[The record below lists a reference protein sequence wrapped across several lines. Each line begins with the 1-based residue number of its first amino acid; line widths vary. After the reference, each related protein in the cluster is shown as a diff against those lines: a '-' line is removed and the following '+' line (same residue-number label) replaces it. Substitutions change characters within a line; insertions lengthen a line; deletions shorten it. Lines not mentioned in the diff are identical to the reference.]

1 MVEFIFPFTE
11 LIPLT
16 DVYLPMNK
24 YKTPLL
30 KSILIFLG
38 LLTAL
43 PQAWADNVLWK
54 SGKSLYIKLVDQEGD
69 AAKPNDQPVT
79 LDTDKVVNALKALQI
94 HGKYTKEE
102 EVSPVF
108 SIQQAQTLGENLA
121 KGLQQAR
128 PDQDIVFALIKRH
141 RGLLSIETVDYVA
154 GRAFY
159 ADGKLNIII
168 GDYDRPAD
176 RFKERASQ
184 SMGGGEVQYF
194 FNNGSRGSKSG
205 FKKSVI
211 TGDGISTHENRKDWF
226 LVDVD
231 TASSHYM
238 ARQKKQ
244 AAQEGNTADTEA
256 ARLEAARLAQERREM
271 KLEMA
276 RMRKQ
281 MEGGSAAPK
290 TVEERLQTLED
301 LKKKGLISGEEYKS
315 KREEILKDL

>member
-1 MVEFIFPFTE
+1 
-11 LIPLT
+11 
-16 DVYLPMNK
+16 MNK
-24 YKTPLL
+24 HITPLL
-30 KSILIFLG
+30 KSILIFAG
-38 LLTAL
+38 IIVAL
-43 PQAWADNVLWK
+43 PQARADNILWR
-54 SGKSLYIKLVDQEGD
+54 SGKNLYIKLVDQEGD
-69 AAKPNDQPVT
+69 ASKPNDQPVT
-79 LDTDKVVNALKALQI
+79 LDAGKVVNALKALQL
-94 HGKYTKEE
+94 HGKYTKKE

-108 SIQQAQTLGENLA
+108 SIQQAQTLGENIA

-141 RGLLSIETVDYVA
+141 RGLLSIQTVDYVA

-159 ADGKLNIII
+159 VDGKLNIII

-176 RFKERASQ
+176 RFKERTTQ
-184 SMGGGEVQYF
+184 SMGGGDVQYF

-211 TGDGISTHENRKDWF
+211 TGDGISTHENRKDWL

-231 TASSHYM
+231 TASAHYL
-238 ARQKKQ
+238 AWQKRQ

-276 RMRKQ
+276 RMRKE
-281 MEGGSAAPK
+281 MKEGSAAPR
-290 TVEERLQTLED
+290 TVEERLQTLEN
-301 LKKKGLISGEEYKS
+301 LKKKGLITEDEYKS

>member
-1 MVEFIFPFTE
+1 
-11 LIPLT
+11 
-16 DVYLPMNK
+16 MNI
-24 YKTPLL
+24 YKALL
-30 KSILIFLG
+30 LQSILIFLG
-38 LLTAL
+38 LITVL
-43 PQAWADNVLWK
+43 PQARADVVLWK
-54 SGKSLYIKLVDQEGD
+54 SGKNLYIKLEDQEGS

-79 LDTDKVVNALKALQI
+79 LDAKKLVNALNALRIRGNYAKA
-94 HGKYTKEE
+94 EE
-102 EVSPVF
+102 MKTLF
-108 SIQQAQTLGENLA
+108 SIQQVQILGQYLA

-159 ADGKLNIII
+159 VDGKLNIII
-168 GDYDRPAD
+168 GDYNRPAD
-176 RFKERASQ
+176 RFKERTTQ

-194 FNNGSRGSKSG
+194 FDNGSRGSKSG

-211 TGDGISTHENRKDWF
+211 TGDGISTHDDRKDWL

-231 TASSHYM
+231 TASRSYVAM
-238 ARQKKQ
+238 QEQKSKQ
-244 AAQEGNTADTEA
+244 EDKTAETEA

-281 MEGGSAAPK
+281 MKEGSAAPK

-301 LKKKGLISGEEYKS
+301 LKKKGLISEEEYKS
-315 KREEILKDL
+315 KRQQILKDL

>member
-1 MVEFIFPFTE
+1 
-11 LIPLT
+11 
-16 DVYLPMNK
+16 MNI
-24 YKTPLL
+24 YKALL
-30 KSILIFLG
+30 LQSILIFLG
-38 LLTAL
+38 LITVL
-43 PQAWADNVLWK
+43 PQARADVVLWK
-54 SGKSLYIKLVDQEGD
+54 SGKNLYIKLEDQEGS

-79 LDTDKVVNALKALQI
+79 LDAKKLVNALNALRIRGNYAKA
-94 HGKYTKEE
+94 EE
-102 EVSPVF
+102 MKTLF
-108 SIQQAQTLGENLA
+108 SIQQVQILGQYLA

-159 ADGKLNIII
+159 VDGKLNIII
-168 GDYDRPAD
+168 GDYNRPAD
-176 RFKERASQ
+176 RFKERTTQ

-194 FNNGSRGSKSG
+194 FDNGSRGSKSG

-211 TGDGISTHENRKDWF
+211 TGDGISTHDDRKDWL

-231 TASSHYM
+231 TASRSYVAM
-238 ARQKKQ
+238 QEQKSKQ
-244 AAQEGNTADTEA
+244 EDKTAETEA

-281 MEGGSAAPK
+281 MKEGSAAPK

-301 LKKKGLISGEEYKS
+301 LKKKGLITEEEYKS
-315 KREEILKDL
+315 KRQEILKDL